1 MTDQYGPKG
10 EGAIWPHKKT
20 ADSHPD
26 FRGHIK
32 ITLTQLETLVAQ
44 AKSSNEQS
52 FQIDIALWDRTSKK
66 GGEYKFI
73 STEVSSQENKS
84 EPRRTFSK
92 KPWD

>member
-1 MTDQYGPKG
+1 MTDYGPKG
-10 EGAIWPHKKT
+10 EGAIFPNNKKT
-20 ADSHPD
+20 AKNHPD
-26 FRGHIK
+26 FTGNIK
-32 ITLTQLETLVAQ
+32 ITLAQLEALVAQ

-66 GGEYKFI
+66 GDDFKFI
-73 STEVSSQENKS
+73 NTEVKTQENKS

>member
-1 MTDQYGPKG
+1 MTDYGPKG
-10 EGAIWPHKKT
+10 EGAIFPNNKKT
-20 ADSHPD
+20 AKTHPD
-26 FRGHIK
+26 FTGHIK
-32 ITLTQLETLVAQ
+32 VTLAQLEALVAQ

-66 GGEYKFI
+66 GDEYKFI
-73 STEVSSQENKS
+73 STEVSTQENKS